1 MPRAGLTGS
10 SGPYR
15 SWRAG
20 TRLCDCDGEPL
31 HRSVIAAGVSGLVR
45 LEGQGVNEPDRIDLA
60 VPVSENDRRRGA
72 DDAPITLVEYG
83 DYECPYCGSA
93 SPFLRGLKLQF
104 GDRLQ
109 IVFRNFPRTEIHPHA
124 QHAAE
129 AAEAAG
135 AQGKFWEMHDHL
147 FAHQQALGDADLIR
161 YAGDLGLDVERF
173 ARELHSHV
181 YAPRVQA
188 DVDGGIS
195 SGVSQTP
202 TFFVNGVH
210 QGGVFTVPALMDSL
224 EILSLGRT
232 DELRP

>member
-1 MPRAGLTGS
+1 
-10 SGPYR
+10 
-15 SWRAG
+15 
-20 TRLCDCDGEPL
+20 
-31 HRSVIAAGVSGLVR
+31 
-45 LEGQGVNEPDRIDLA
+45 VNEPDTIDLA
-60 VPVSENDRRRGA
+60 VPVSDDDHRRGA

-93 SPFLRGLKLQF
+93 SPFLRGLRHQF
-104 GDRLQ
+104 GARLRV
-109 IVFRNFPRTEIHPHA
+109 VFRNFPRTEIHPHA

-135 AQGKFWEMHDHL
+135 AQGKFWEMHDYL

-173 ARELHSHV
+173 TRELRDHV
-181 YAPRVQA
+181 YAARVHA
-188 DVDGGIS
+188 DVDGGIR

-202 TFFVNGVH
+202 TFFLNGVQ

-224 EILSLGRT
+224 EVLSLGRP
-232 DELRP
+232 EEPGS